1 MNTQDKI
8 IEIIAGILKVDAAQV
23 TPESGVGDIPSWD
36 SLAQLN
42 ILQSVQDEFDVE
54 FEPEEMMDI
63 ENVGDIVKTV
73 EAKRA

>member
-1 MNTQDKI
+1 MKEKI
-8 IEIIAGILKVDAAQV
+8 IEIIAGVLKVDVAQV
-23 TPESGVGDIPSWD
+23 TLESGVGDIPAWD
-36 SLAQLN
+36 SLAQMT

-73 EAKRA
+73 EAKKA

>member
-1 MNTQDKI
+1 MKEKI
-8 IEIIAGILKVDAAQV
+8 IEIIAGVLKVDVAQV
-23 TPESGVGDIPSWD
+23 SLESGVGDIPNWD
-36 SLAQLN
+36 SLAQLT

-73 EAKRA
+73 EAKKA